1 MPFWDDGGVAD
12 VNAPEVV
19 VIGAGLAGL
28 RAATDLVA
36 AGASVT
42 VVEARDRVGGRVW
55 SHRFADGQVAERGAE
70 FIDGNHTEVLAL
82 AADLGLALTERPNSL
97 DPRATLV
104 DAAGRPVPYHLH
116 ASLTDD
122 WARWEAALA
131 AMRPT
136 DDFEH
141 LTLQDAIDGLGASA
155 VARLVIGREVR
166 TEFMLPPDQVS
177 QRFAAQ
183 LAHYQVAALR
193 ERHRIVGGND
203 LLATGL
209 AARLGSRVR
218 LNSPV
223 RSLAEDGT
231 VVLASGEFLRPA
243 AVVAAVP
250 LPVLGRMWPE
260 MPPELAA
267 VSYGIGGK
275 ISIQFRRRIWLDY
288 GRNGTVLSDRQ
299 WGHLW
304 ETTDDQPGDAG
315 VLTNLMASHDGAAFV
330 ALPESGDQLLREIE
344 RIFPGAKGLAGE
356 RVRTDWTDDPFSLGC
371 YTCFGV
377 GQWAAAQPA
386 LSAAHGTV
394 WIAGEH
400 ADEFAGFMEG
410 AVRSGARVA
419 AAVAATITR

>member
-166 TEFMLPPDQVS
+166 TEFMLTPDQVS

-209 AARLGSRVR
+209 AARLGCRVR
-218 LNSPV
+218 LNSPL

-231 VVLASGEFLRPA
+231 VVLASGEFRRPA
-243 AVVAAVP
+243 AGVAAGP
-250 LPVLGRMWPE
+250 LPRLGRMWP
-260 MPPELAA
+260 
-267 VSYGIGGK
+267 
-275 ISIQFRRRIWLDY
+275 
-288 GRNGTVLSDRQ
+288 
-299 WGHLW
+299 
-304 ETTDDQPGDAG
+304 
-315 VLTNLMASHDGAAFV
+315 
-330 ALPESGDQLLREIE
+330 
-344 RIFPGAKGLAGE
+344 
-356 RVRTDWTDDPFSLGC
+356 
-371 YTCFGV
+371 
-377 GQWAAAQPA
+377 
-386 LSAAHGTV
+386 
-394 WIAGEH
+394 
-400 ADEFAGFMEG
+400 
-410 AVRSGARVA
+410 
-419 AAVAATITR
+419 